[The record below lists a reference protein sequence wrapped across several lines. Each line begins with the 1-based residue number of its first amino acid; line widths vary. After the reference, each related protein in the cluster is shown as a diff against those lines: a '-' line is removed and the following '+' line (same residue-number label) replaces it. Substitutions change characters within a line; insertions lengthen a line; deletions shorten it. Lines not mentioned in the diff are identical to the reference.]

1 MNERKKVMKDF
12 GKKQWL
18 IADGYM
24 SDTESGEYVSHE
36 AVCVLNLTD
45 ESAEIK
51 ITVYFEDREPLKG
64 FVAECQ
70 SERTNHIRLDKIENK
85 DGVKIPLGV
94 PYALLIESN
103 VAVVCQHS
111 RMDVTQAEMT
121 LMTTMAY

>member
-1 MNERKKVMKDF
+1 MTNL

-24 SDTESGEYVSHE
+24 SDTKNGALVSHE
-36 AVCVLNLTD
+36 AVCVLNLSD
-45 ESAEIK
+45 ETANIN

-64 FVAECQ
+64 FVAECE

-85 DGVKIPLGV
+85 DAVKIPLEV

-103 VAVVCQHS
+103 VPVVCQHS
-111 RMDVTQAEMT
+111 RMDVTQSEMT